1 MFDSFNIY
9 FGRNVKQ
16 FKTIA
21 PVRIKKLII
30 VLQKQ
35 KTRSIC
41 RTFPKTHRF
50 LEKYIKTCHNNQQIK
65 KENAKANLQN

>member
-1 MFDSFNIY
+1 M
-9 FGRNVKQ
+9 
-16 FKTIA
+16 
-21 PVRIKKLII
+21 

-65 KENAKANLQN
+65 KENAKANLQIRKF